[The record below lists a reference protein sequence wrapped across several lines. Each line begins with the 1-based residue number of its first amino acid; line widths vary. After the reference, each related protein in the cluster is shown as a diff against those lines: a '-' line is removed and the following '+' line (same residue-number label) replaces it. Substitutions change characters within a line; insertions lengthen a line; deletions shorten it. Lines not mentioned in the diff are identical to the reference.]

1 MEPVMLTIERIISAA
16 DRAEC
21 ESAQFTPDHRHC
33 AVALILAH
41 GHHELEACF
50 IRRTERV
57 GDPWSGQVALP
68 GGRAEA
74 TDVSASA
81 VAERETYEEIGLKLK
96 PIQRI
101 GALPT
106 HAIRANMTLSPFIY
120 FIQPLQE
127 WGPPQQVATARDLQE
142 VSSVFWVPLSHMF
155 ASKNTTT
162 LDYPQ
167 NGISTTFPGI
177 QFEGHVIWG
186 LTLSVLKT
194 FAQLVDQT
202 LPALD

>member
-1 MEPVMLTIERIISAA
+1 MLTIEQIIAAA
-16 DRAEC
+16 DQTKCAP
-21 ESAQFTPDHRHC
+21 AQFTPDHRHC

-41 GHHELEACF
+41 GQHELEACF
-50 IRRTERV
+50 IRRSEQT

-81 VAERETYEEIGLKLK
+81 VAERETYEEVGLKLK
-96 PIQRI
+96 PVQRI

-106 HAIRANMTLSPFIY
+106 HAIRTNMTLSPFIY
-120 FIQPLQE
+120 YFQNIQNE
-127 WGPPQQVATARDLQE
+127 EPPQQVATARDLKE
-142 VSSVFWVPLSHMF
+142 VASVFWVPLSHMF
-155 ASKNTTT
+155 TSKNTTT

-167 NGISTTFPGI
+167 SGIPTTFPGI
-177 QFEGHVIWG
+177 QFEDHVIWG

-194 FAQLVDQT
+194 FAQLVDQP

>member
-1 MEPVMLTIERIISAA
+1 MLTIEQIIAAA
-16 DRAEC
+16 DQTKCAP
-21 ESAQFTPDHRHC
+21 AQFTPDHRHC

-41 GHHELEACF
+41 GQHELEACF
-50 IRRTERV
+50 IRRSEQT

-81 VAERETYEEIGLKLK
+81 VAERETYEEVGLKLK
-96 PIQRI
+96 PVQRI

-106 HAIRANMTLSPFIY
+106 HAIRTNMTLSPFIY
-120 FIQPLQE
+120 YFQNIQNE
-127 WGPPQQVATARDLQE
+127 EPPQQVATARDLKE
-142 VSSVFWVPLSHMF
+142 VASVFWVPLSHMF
-155 ASKNTTT
+155 TSKNTTT

-167 NGISTTFPGI
+167 SGIPTTFPGI
-177 QFEGHVIWG
+177 QFEDHVIWG

-194 FAQLVDQT
+194 FAQLVDQP
-202 LPALD
+202 LPVFA

>member
-1 MEPVMLTIERIISAA
+1 MLTIEQIIAAA
-16 DRAEC
+16 DQTKCAP
-21 ESAQFTPDHRHC
+21 AQFTPDHRHC

-41 GHHELEACF
+41 GQHELEACF
-50 IRRTERV
+50 IRRSEQT

-81 VAERETYEEIGLKLK
+81 VAERETYEEVGLKLK
-96 PIQRI
+96 PVQRI

-106 HAIRANMTLSPFIY
+106 HAIRTNMTLSPFIY
-120 FIQPLQE
+120 YFQNIQNE
-127 WGPPQQVATARDLQE
+127 EPPQQVATARDLKE
-142 VSSVFWVPLSHMF
+142 VASVFWVPLSHMF
-155 ASKNTTT
+155 TSKNTTT

-167 NGISTTFPGI
+167 SGIPTTFPGI
-177 QFEGHVIWG
+177 QFEDHIIWG

-194 FAQLVDQT
+194 FAQLVDQP
-202 LPALD
+202 LPVFA

>member
-1 MEPVMLTIERIISAA
+1 MLTIERIILAV
-16 DRAEC
+16 DRTKFAP
-21 ESAQFTPDHRHC
+21 AQFTPDHRHC
-33 AVALILAH
+33 AVALVLAY
-41 GHHELEACF
+41 GRHELEACF
-50 IRRTERV
+50 IRRTEQM

-68 GGRAEA
+68 GGRAGA

-96 PIQRI
+96 PVQRI

-120 FIQPLQE
+120 YVRPLQNE
-127 WGPPQQVATARDLQE
+127 APPQQVATARDLKE
-142 VSSVFWVPLSHMF
+142 VASVFWVPLSHMF
-155 ASKNTTT
+155 TSKNITT

-167 NGISTTFPGI
+167 SGMPTTFPGI
-177 QFEGHVIWG
+177 RFEDHVIWG

-194 FAQLVDQT
+194 FAQLVDQP

>member
-1 MEPVMLTIERIISAA
+1 MLTIERIILAV
-16 DRAEC
+16 DRTKCAP
-21 ESAQFTPDHRHC
+21 AQFTPDHRHC
-33 AVALILAH
+33 AVALVLAY

-50 IRRTERV
+50 IRRTEQM

-68 GGRAEA
+68 GGRAGA
-74 TDVSASA
+74 TDASASA

-96 PIQRI
+96 PVQRI
-101 GALPT
+101 GALPI

-120 FIQPLQE
+120 YVRPLQNGE
-127 WGPPQQVATARDLQE
+127 PPQQVATARDLKE
-142 VSSVFWVPLSHMF
+142 VASVFWVPLSHMF
-155 ASKNTTT
+155 TSKNTTT

-167 NGISTTFPGI
+167 SGIPTTFPGI
-177 QFEGHVIWG
+177 QFEDHIIWG

-194 FAQLVDQT
+194 FAQLVDQP

>member
-1 MEPVMLTIERIISAA
+1 MLTIEQIIAAA
-16 DRAEC
+16 DQTKCAP
-21 ESAQFTPDHRHC
+21 AQFTPDHRHC

-41 GHHELEACF
+41 GQHELEACF
-50 IRRTERV
+50 IRRSEQT

-81 VAERETYEEIGLKLK
+81 VAERETYEEVGLKLK
-96 PIQRI
+96 PVQRI

-106 HAIRANMTLSPFIY
+106 HAIRTNMTLSPFIY
-120 FIQPLQE
+120 YFQNIQNE
-127 WGPPQQVATARDLQE
+127 EPPQQVATARDLKE
-142 VSSVFWVPLSHMF
+142 VASVFWVPLSHMF
-155 ASKNTTT
+155 TSKNTTT

-167 NGISTTFPGI
+167 SGIPTTFPGI
-177 QFEGHVIWG
+177 QFEDHIIWG

-194 FAQLVDQT
+194 FAQLVDQP
-202 LPALD
+202 LPVFD